1 MTYLKKVCD
10 NMKILAVIPA
20 RAGSKGIPNK
30 NVRII
35 NGKPL
40 IAYCIEN
47 ALNSKYITDVII
59 TTDSPEIELL
69 AKYYGVRYIHR
80 KEELCGDE
88 VTLDAVIYNVCKYID
103 VDYVITLQ
111 PTSPTLQCSTLDMAI
126 GFAIDKNLDT
136 VISAVNR
143 PHLAWVEKKGQIV
156 PDYDKR
162 LNRQYLP
169 KRFLEAGAFVISKAG
184 AVTENSRIGN
194 TVDVYEISEREA
206 IDIDNFQ
213 DLISAESI
221 LGERKTAIIVN
232 GNNLIGMGHICR
244 MLELSD
250 LFYNKP
256 DIYYDSSVT
265 DRSSFGNTTYR
276 LRGYDNLEDL
286 LTYLNE
292 EKYQLVINDILN
304 TESAYI
310 KTIKQLP
317 TKPYIVNFED
327 EGGGRHEADLVINA
341 LYAEEHLVHNIY
353 SGERYYLIP
362 KLFLL
367 YKPIEVKEKV
377 SNIFIC
383 FGGADPANYTE
394 KVLEIIRENEYSDLN
409 FTVVLG
415 KAKNNW
421 RELQQENS
429 RCNIKILYDVKNMPE
444 LMSQNDIALTSRG
457 RTCYELAYLGIPTIA
472 MSQNEREEKHEFV
485 SPENGFNYLGRE
497 VSEEIIKKELDNL
510 ILSDTCKRRN
520 MQMLMLKHDLKK
532 GRERIKN
539 LIDSL

>member
-1 MTYLKKVCD
+1 
-10 NMKILAVIPA
+10 MKILAVIPA

-30 NVRII
+30 NIRIV

-59 TTDSPEIELL
+59 TTDSMEIDLL
-69 AKYYGVRYIHR
+69 AEFYGVRCIHR

-88 VTLDAVIYNVCKYID
+88 VALDAVIYNVCKD
-103 VDYVITLQ
+103 TDADYVITLQ
-111 PTSPTLQCSTLDMAI
+111 PTSPTLQCNTLDKAI
-126 GFAIDKNLDT
+126 EYAIDKNLDT

-143 PHLAWVEKKGQIV
+143 PHLAWVEQNGQVV

-184 AVTENSRIGN
+184 VVSENSRIGK

-206 IDIDNFQ
+206 VDIDNFQ
-213 DLISAESI
+213 DLISAENI
-221 LGERKTAIIVN
+221 LRERKTAIIVN

-244 MLELSD
+244 ILELSD
-250 LFYNKP
+250 LFYHKP
-256 DIYYDSSVT
+256 DIYYDAT
-265 DRSSFGNTTYR
+265 ITNRSSFGNTMYKLIEYKNTDELFDY
-276 LRGYDNLEDL
+276 LRKGR
-286 LTYLNE
+286 
-292 EKYQLVINDILN
+292 YQIIINDILD
-304 TESAYI
+304 TEPTYI
-310 KTIKQLP
+310 KAIKRIP
-317 TKPYIVNFED
+317 TTPYVVNFED
-327 EGGGRHEADLVINA
+327 SGDGKWDADLVINA
-341 LYAEEHLVHNIY
+341 LYHEEQLTKNMY
-353 SGERYYLIP
+353 YGERYYIIP

-367 YKPIEVKEKV
+367 YKPIQIKEKV
-377 SNIFIC
+377 TNVFIC

-394 KVLEIIRENEYSDLN
+394 KVLEVIRQSEYSDLN

-421 RELQQENS
+421 KDLQQKNS

-444 LMSQNDIALTSRG
+444 LMSQNDIGVTSRG

-472 MSQNEREEKHEFV
+472 MSQNEREEKHEFA
-485 SPENGFNYLGRE
+485 SPENGFNYLGKE
-497 VSEEIIKKELDNL
+497 VSKEIIKKELDNL
-510 ILSDTCKRRN
+510 ILSDTCKRSN